1 MSKNILILQSSPR
14 IGGNSD
20 ILCDEFIKGAKE
32 ADHSCEKIYLTK
44 KDIKLCTGCL
54 TCDETHSCVIDDDMR
69 EILEKMVNADVIV
82 MATPVYFFTMSG
94 QMKMLIDRTTPR
106 FSEIKDKEFYFI
118 FTAATPNEKHL
129 VNVKREFKSYLNCLT
144 NPTNKGTIYGLGV
157 GKVGDI
163 KEKKETLLEA
173 YKYGKNA

>member
-20 ILCDEFIKGAKE
+20 ILCDEFIKGAEE
-32 ADHSCEKIYLTK
+32 ANHSCEKIYLTK

-82 MATPVYFFTMSG
+82 MATPVYFFTMS
-94 QMKMLIDRTTPR
+94 
-106 FSEIKDKEFYFI
+106 
-118 FTAATPNEKHL
+118 
-129 VNVKREFKSYLNCLT
+129 
-144 NPTNKGTIYGLGV
+144 
-157 GKVGDI
+157 
-163 KEKKETLLEA
+163 
-173 YKYGKNA
+173 

>member
-1 MSKNILILQSSPR
+1 MILYISGSNIKKNCYNLLKDLKGEGDTLIALADKNIHYCLGCI
-14 IGGNSD
+14 
-20 ILCDEFIKGAKE
+20 
-32 ADHSCEKIYLTK
+32 SCINNLEEY
-44 KDIKLCTGCL
+44 
-54 TCDETHSCVIDDDMR
+54 CVIDDDMR

-144 NPTNKGTIYGLGV
+144 NPTNKAQFTALVLVKWRY
-157 GKVGDI
+157 KR
-163 KEKKETLLEA
+163 KKRNFIGSLQIWKKCLR
-173 YKYGKNA
+173 

>member
-1 MSKNILILQSSPR
+1 
-14 IGGNSD
+14 
-20 ILCDEFIKGAKE
+20 
-32 ADHSCEKIYLTK
+32 
-44 KDIKLCTGCL
+44 
-54 TCDETHSCVIDDDMR
+54 
-69 EILEKMVNADVIV
+69 MVNADVIV

-129 VNVKREFKSYLNCLT
+129 INVKREFKSYLNCLT

-173 YKYGKNA
+173 YNYGKNA

>member
-1 MSKNILILQSSPR
+1 M
-14 IGGNSD
+14 
-20 ILCDEFIKGAKE
+20 
-32 ADHSCEKIYLTK
+32 EKTK

-54 TCDETHSCVIDDDMR
+54 TCDDTHSCVIDDDMR

-129 VNVKREFKSYLNCLT
+129 INVKREFKSYLNCLT

>member
-1 MSKNILILQSSPR
+1 
-14 IGGNSD
+14 
-20 ILCDEFIKGAKE
+20 
-32 ADHSCEKIYLTK
+32 
-44 KDIKLCTGCL
+44 
-54 TCDETHSCVIDDDMR
+54 MR

-82 MATPVYFFTMSG
+82 MTTPVYFFTMSG

-106 FSEIKDKEFYFI
+106 FSKMKDKEFYFI

-129 VNVKREFKSYLNCLT
+129 INVKREFKSYLNCLT